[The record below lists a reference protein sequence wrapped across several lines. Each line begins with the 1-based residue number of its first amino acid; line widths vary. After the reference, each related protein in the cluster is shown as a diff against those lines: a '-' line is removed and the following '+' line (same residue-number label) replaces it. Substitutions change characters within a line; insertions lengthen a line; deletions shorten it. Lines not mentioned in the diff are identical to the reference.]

1 MRVARGQ
8 GRAGVVAA
16 AILFYAKSWQ
26 WQGVCMRCHSHSTPC
41 SSYEK
46 GNVAGR
52 AGVVAA
58 ASKRKENPLSDF
70 FQGMQQQVPQLR
82 WVDARLRK
90 SSVARLAAAA
100 TTAQRQR
107 QTKATTNI
115 IIRAISIPITSIAI
129 AIAGISLQS

>member
-8 GRAGVVAA
+8 
-16 AILFYAKSWQ
+16 
-26 WQGVCMRCHSHSTPC
+26 
-41 SSYEK
+41 
-46 GNVAGR
+46 GR

-70 FQGMQQQVPQLR
+70 FQGMQQRVPQLR